1 LLPPKPE
8 IRPWLAASQAITL
21 PTPCK
26 PIQNPRSTPTQD
38 TEDPFRYSL
47 DEKNNPLGG
56 LSIKSQSFK
65 LLYVTKVQ
73 TGDVKPVFD
82 MGSFSE

>member
-1 LLPPKPE
+1 MSIKK
-8 IRPWLAASQAITL
+8 RPQPFIFKDFSH
-21 PTPCK
+21 
-26 PIQNPRSTPTQD
+26 
-38 TEDPFRYSL
+38 FRYSL